1 MLTRAFFRLIIVFLI
16 NTGMVFGAGDEAAAQ
31 ALAGT
36 AIWDQAML
44 VSAIILALTFIGIF
58 TEHLHGFERSKAATA
73 GAVAMI
79 IAGQVYGFY
88 APVQAV
94 AAVDWNVVFLLAAM
108 MTFVTI
114 MIPTGGFNVLAYR
127 LAVKSKGRLF
137 LMLVLLG
144 TAVTLLSTLLD
155 NVTTVVIFG
164 PLIILIARAQK
175 ITPIPYL
182 MGAALLSDTGGVA
195 TLVGDPPNMIIGSAA
210 GIDFNTF
217 LLHMGPLVFALWLAA
232 LFGLKFLF
240 RKELAVK
247 PATLFHEQ
255 LEIKNKRV
263 WYGGLVILG
272 AMVVLFMV
280 HHTLHWEPWFVAVL
294 GLTALTFVSRHVT
307 MDKAFEQVEISMLL
321 FFISLFMV
329 VGGVEHSRFLT
340 WLGQFITPFVQEDL
354 LTATVVLMW
363 VAAILSA
370 AIDNIPFTA
379 AMIPII
385 LSLEAQGVNVTP
397 LWWGLS
403 VGVGMGGNGTHIGS
417 SANVFIV
424 TISERLARQ
433 ENDPSLRIT
442 PLVWFKKGTP
452 IMVLTMI
459 MATILFVVFWDFF
472 SRPLR

>member
-1 MLTRAFFRLIIVFLI
+1 
-16 NTGMVFGAGDEAAAQ
+16 
-31 ALAGT
+31 
-36 AIWDQAML
+36 
-44 VSAIILALTFIGIF
+44 
-58 TEHLHGFERSKAATA
+58 
-73 GAVAMI
+73 
-79 IAGQVYGFY
+79 
-88 APVQAV
+88 
-94 AAVDWNVVFLLAAM
+94 
-108 MTFVTI
+108 
-114 MIPTGGFNVLAYR
+114 
-127 LAVKSKGRLF
+127 
-137 LMLVLLG
+137 
-144 TAVTLLSTLLD
+144 
-155 NVTTVVIFG
+155 
-164 PLIILIARAQK
+164 
-175 ITPIPYL
+175 
-182 MGAALLSDTGGVA
+182 
-195 TLVGDPPNMIIGSAA
+195 
-210 GIDFNTF
+210 
-217 LLHMGPLVFALWLAA
+217 
-232 LFGLKFLF
+232 
-240 RKELAVK
+240 
-247 PATLFHEQ
+247 
-255 LEIKNKRV
+255 
-263 WYGGLVILG
+263 
-272 AMVVLFMV
+272 
-280 HHTLHWEPWFVAVL
+280 
-294 GLTALTFVSRHVT
+294 

-459 MATILFVVFWDFF
+459 IATILFVVFWDFF